1 MPPLSLNLASPFPKS
16 PPPLPKTWL
25 LLSHSSAAPF
35 PKPCPLKARNS
46 FPDSRREDP
55 FHMAGRIPQWR
66 EDLPPP
72 AGRPSGQL
80 GGKTFHLRRE
90 DPPDKADNL
99 RTTGGQLGLSRTH
112 SRTTAPPF
120 PEPIPEQ
127 LPRPPGQLRATPG
140 NCGQLQATP
149 GNSGQ
154 DFGKRGAWCWERG
167 CEVLGNGVGDGGK
180 GGARFWEG
188 GQHFGKG
195 EACVGKGFGKGVCG
209 KLHRL

>member
-72 AGRPSGQL
+72 AGRPSGQ
-80 GGKTFHLRRE
+80 
-90 DPPDKADNL
+90 
-99 RTTGGQLGLSRTH
+99 GGQLTDNWRTTRPFPNPFPDNCPPLSRTH
-112 SRTTAPPF
+112 SRTTAPPS
-120 PEPIPEQ
+120 
-127 LPRPPGQLRATPG
+127 RT
-140 NCGQLQATP
+140 TP

-154 DFGKRGAWCWERG
+154 LWATS
-167 CEVLGNGVGDGGK
+167 GNSGQLR
-180 GGARFWEG
+180 ARFWEKGRMVLGKRMRGSGKWGWRWWERGRQILGRGATLRERG
-188 GQHFGKG
+188 GMRRERVRERGLWEIAQVIELLGTRPSK
-195 EACVGKGFGKGVCG
+195 
-209 KLHRL
+209 

>member
-1 MPPLSLNLASPFPKS
+1 MPPLPPNLA
-16 PPPLPKTWL
+16 PPLPKTWL

-149 GNSGQ
+149 GKILGKGEHGVGKKDARFWVMGLEMVGKGAP
-154 DFGKRGAWCWERG
+154 DFGKG
-167 CEVLGNGVGDGGK
+167 GNTSGK
-180 GGARFWEG
+180 GRHA
-188 GQHFGKG
+188 
-195 EACVGKGFGKGVCG
+195 
-209 KLHRL
+209 